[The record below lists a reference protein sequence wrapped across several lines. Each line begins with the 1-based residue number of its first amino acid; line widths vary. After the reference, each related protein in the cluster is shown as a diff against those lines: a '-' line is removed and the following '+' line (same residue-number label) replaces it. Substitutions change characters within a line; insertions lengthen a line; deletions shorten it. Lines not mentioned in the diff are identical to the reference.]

1 MQLGFCF
8 SERGGGGRTRCAGG
22 LRERERARAKWREKE
37 RRTSIRQA
45 GKDNTKDGIKIS
57 FKKVN
62 YRLLNAG
69 CVLIA
74 QSERHNLA
82 ETVPL
87 KSMPTGY
94 GGSK

>member
-1 MQLGFCF
+1 MR
-8 SERGGGGRTRCAGG
+8 RGVA
-22 LRERERARAKWREKE
+22 RERARARAKWREKE

-69 CVLIA
+69 CVLLIA

-87 KSMPTGY
+87 KSMPKGY